1 MMKVVFS
8 SHALLELTLRE
19 IDKSDVE
26 LTIAEPDK
34 TVEGRHGRRIYQKVI
49 QDELLLKPML
59 CRVVVEELENTYS
72 VITVYKTSNIKKYM

>member
-34 TVEGRHGRRIYQKVI
+34 TVEGRHGQENLSENHSRRASFEAYA
-49 QDELLLKPML
+49 LSS
-59 CRVVVEELENTYS
+59 CC
-72 VITVYKTSNIKKYM
+72 